1 MVRFSFA
8 VLIVMGLTLT
18 SYFGVAAWRASSGDQ
33 PDITGTVTD

>member
-18 SYFGVAAWRASSGDQ
+18 SYFGVGEWRAFSGYH